1 MDEVWMRARVRV
13 RVRKRKRAGTSVPTA
28 IVLPM
33 AVMLALGLWGLDRGT
48 MWRDESA
55 TYQMARRTVP
65 QIRDALGTV
74 DAVHGLYYL
83 LMHPLLALH
92 PSEVTMRLPS
102 VLAAVAATALVA
114 ALGCRLARPRVGL
127 WAGLLYA
134 ATPVVTHYA
143 QEGRSYALVTAGA
156 AWATYLLVGAA
167 GLAVGAAT
175 GGAAGGVPADRSAPG
190 PRATPADRPAPGP
203 GVTPADRSA
212 SGPGATPADRPAPG
226 QAATPGAGAVSR
238 AAGPAGA
245 AGAAGGPARSAAPD
259 RAAGEAGRAASDA
272 RVRSAV
278 LVRGGV
284 PRVARAASAPGP
296 ERAASGA
303 GWRWAAY
310 GGVVAVT
317 ALLHVF
323 AVLMLAA
330 HALTLLVSRAPRR
343 VWWGWGS
350 ASAGA
355 VCAVL
360 PLAALAR
367 RQSAQIAWIRHPTP
381 GRLWAVVEDFAGPS
395 ALVLALNLLLIA
407 VAVVRPRWR
416 SLTAVALPLFC
427 VPPVLLFALAFHRPC
442 FHERY
447 LLFGLA
453 GIPLLAAAGVDRLAG
468 VGMDGL
474 ARVVA
479 RCWGVAGVERSA
491 RVVAGRRAGV
501 GVDRWAGVV
510 SDGLVG
516 VVAGWLARVV
526 ARCRAAVEAD
536 RLAGVVTD
544 RGRAMLAGRRAML
557 ARRRAVVGGRRAVV
571 AAAGVLAVGCGF
583 VWQLPLHQR
592 EREPL
597 SRQDDLAALAAAVG
611 RLTRSGEPVLYDPP
625 KERRI
630 AIAYPRPLAGLR
642 DIALGTPGPASG
654 TLYGVD
660 VGPAELLRRLGG
672 ARSAWVIAA
681 DEPETRR
688 AKTTVLTGRFRLAYS
703 LCLPGIRL
711 EHYVRAGPA
720 G

>member
-1 MDEVWMRARVRV
+1 MRARVRV

-55 TYQMARRTVP
+55 TYQMARRTLP

-175 GGAAGGVPADRSAPG
+175 GGAAGGVRADRSAPG

-203 GVTPADRSA
+203 RATPADRS
-212 SGPGATPADRPAPG
+212 APG

-447 LLFGLA
+447 LLFALA

-479 RCWGVAGVERSA
+479 RCRGVAGVERSA

-544 RGRAMLAGRRAML
+544 RGRAMLAGGRAMLAGRRAML

>member
-1 MDEVWMRARVRV
+1 M
-13 RVRKRKRAGTSVPTA
+13 RKRDGISAPTA

-33 AVMLALGLWGLDRGT
+33 AVMLGLGLWGLDRGT

-55 TYQMARRTVP
+55 TYQMARRTLP
-65 QIRDALGTV
+65 QIRDTLGAV

-134 ATPVVTHYA
+134 TTPVVTHYA
-143 QEGRSYALVTAGA
+143 QEGRSYALVAAGA
-156 AWATYLLVGAA
+156 AWATYLLVGAC
-167 GLAVGAAT
+167 GLAPGAA
-175 GGAAGGVPADRSAPG
+175 R
-190 PRATPADRPAPGP
+190 ADRPAPGP
-203 GVTPADRSA
+203 GVGA
-212 SGPGATPADRPAPG
+212 GP
-226 QAATPGAGAVSR
+226 GAVSR
-238 AAGPAGA
+238 PVGPAGE
-245 AGAAGGPARSAAPD
+245 AAP
-259 RAAGEAGRAASDA
+259 GA

-284 PRVARAASAPGP
+284 PRVARWAASAPGP
-296 ERAASGA
+296 ERVASGG

-323 AVLMLAA
+323 AVLVLAA

-350 ASAGA
+350 AAAGA
-355 VCAVL
+355 LAAVV
-360 PLAALAR
+360 PLAVLAR
-367 RQSAQIAWIRHPTP
+367 RQSGQIAWIRHPTP
-381 GRLWAVVEDFAGPS
+381 GRLWAVVEEFAGPS

-427 VPPVLLFALAFHRPC
+427 VPPVLLFALALHRPC

-447 LLFGLA
+447 LLFALA

-468 VGMDGL
+468 AM
-474 ARVVA
+474 
-479 RCWGVAGVERSA
+479 
-491 RVVAGRRAGV
+491 AGR
-501 GVDRWAGVV
+501 
-510 SDGLVG
+510 
-516 VVAGWLARVV
+516 
-526 ARCRAAVEAD
+526 
-536 RLAGVVTD
+536 
-544 RGRAMLAGRRAML
+544 
-557 ARRRAVVGGRRAVV
+557 RRAVV
-571 AAAGVLAVGCGF
+571 AAAGVLAVVGTF
-583 VWQLPLHQR
+583 VWQFPLHQR
-592 EREPL
+592 ERQPM
-597 SRQDDLAALAAAVG
+597 SRQDNLAALAAAVG
-611 RLTRSGEPVLYDPP
+611 RLTRPGEPVLYDPP

-660 VGPAELLRRLGG
+660 VGPAELLRRLSG
-672 ARSAWVIAA
+672 ARSAWLIAA
-681 DEPETRR
+681 DEPDERR
-688 AKTTVLTGRFRLAYS
+688 VKATALTGRFRLDYS

>member
-1 MDEVWMRARVRV
+1 
-13 RVRKRKRAGTSVPTA
+13 
-28 IVLPM
+28 M

-55 TYQMARRTVP
+55 TYQMARRTLP

-175 GGAAGGVPADRSAPG
+175 GGAAGGVRADRSAPG

-203 GVTPADRSA
+203 RATPADRS
-212 SGPGATPADRPAPG
+212 APG

-447 LLFGLA
+447 LLFALA

-479 RCWGVAGVERSA
+479 RCRGVAGVERSA

-544 RGRAMLAGRRAML
+544 RGRAMLAGGRAMLAGRRAML

>member
-1 MDEVWMRARVRV
+1 
-13 RVRKRKRAGTSVPTA
+13 
-28 IVLPM
+28 M

-55 TYQMARRTVP
+55 TYQMARRTLP

-175 GGAAGGVPADRSAPG
+175 GGAAGGVRADRSAPG

-203 GVTPADRSA
+203 RATPADRS
-212 SGPGATPADRPAPG
+212 APG

-447 LLFGLA
+447 LLFALA

-479 RCWGVAGVERSA
+479 RCRGVAGVERSA

-688 AKTTVLTGRFRLAYS
+688 VKTTVLTGRFRLAYS

>member
-1 MDEVWMRARVRV
+1 
-13 RVRKRKRAGTSVPTA
+13 
-28 IVLPM
+28 M
-33 AVMLALGLWGLDRGT
+33 AVMLGLGLWGLDRGT

-55 TYQMARRTVP
+55 TYQMATRTLP

-134 ATPVVTHYA
+134 TTPVVTHYA
-143 QEGRSYALVTAGA
+143 QEGRSYALVAACA

-175 GGAAGGVPADRSAPG
+175 GGVTGAAAGGAPG
-190 PRATPADRPAPGP
+190 AATADRPAARPGP
-203 GVTPADRSA
+203 GAGGGAGAGPGAVSRAAGLAGAPGPAVGPAGAAGPAGEAASGPGAALADRPAAGRGAARADRPAVGPGAGAGPGVASRGAGPAGEAA
-212 SGPGATPADRPAPG
+212 SGPGATPADRLAPG
-226 QAATPGAGAVSR
+226 QAPMPGPGAGS
-238 AAGPAGA
+238 
-245 AGAAGGPARSAAPD
+245 
-259 RAAGEAGRAASDA
+259 RAAGEAGRAAPGR

-284 PRVARAASAPGP
+284 PRVARWAASAPGP
-296 ERAASGA
+296 ERVASGA

-323 AVLMLAA
+323 AVLVLAA

-350 ASAGA
+350 AAAGA
-355 VCAVL
+355 VGVVV

-367 RQSAQIAWIRHPTP
+367 RQSGQIAWIRHPTP
-381 GRLWAVVEDFAGPS
+381 GRLWAVVEEFAGPS

-427 VPPVLLFALAFHRPC
+427 VPPVLLFALALHRPC

-447 LLFGLA
+447 LLFALA

-468 VGMDGL
+468 V
-474 ARVVA
+474 VT
-479 RCWGVAGVERSA
+479 
-491 RVVAGRRAGV
+491 
-501 GVDRWAGVV
+501 
-510 SDGLVG
+510 
-516 VVAGWLARVV
+516 GW
-526 ARCRAAVEAD
+526 
-536 RLAGVVTD
+536 
-544 RGRAMLAGRRAML
+544 RRAMEGRRH
-557 ARRRAVVGGRRAVV
+557 AVVGRRRAVVV
-571 AAAGVLAVGCGF
+571 AAGVLAVGCAF

-597 SRQDDLAALAAAVG
+597 SRQDDLAALAAALG
-611 RLTRSGEPVLYDPP
+611 RLTRPGEPVLYDPP

-660 VGPAELLRRLGG
+660 VGRAELLRRLGG

-688 AKTTVLTGRFRLAYS
+688 AKATVLTGRFQLAYS

-711 EHYVRAGPA
+711 EHYVRAA
-720 G
+720 AART

>member
-1 MDEVWMRARVRV
+1 
-13 RVRKRKRAGTSVPTA
+13 
-28 IVLPM
+28 M
-33 AVMLALGLWGLDRGT
+33 AVMLGLGLWGLDRGT

-55 TYQMARRTVP
+55 TYQMARRTLP

-143 QEGRSYALVTAGA
+143 QEGRSYALVAAGA

-175 GGAAGGVPADRSAPG
+175 GGVTGAAAGGAPG
-190 PRATPADRPAPGP
+190 AATADRPAARPGP
-203 GVTPADRSA
+203 GAGGGAGAGPGAVSRAAGLAGAPGPAVGPAGAAGPAGEAASGPGAASADRPAAGRGAARADRPAVGPGAGAGPGAVSRAAGPAGEAASGPGAASADRPAAGRGAARADRPAVGPGAGAGPGAVTRAAGPAGEAA
-212 SGPGATPADRPAPG
+212 SGPGATPADRLAPG
-226 QAATPGAGAVSR
+226 QAPMPGPGAGS
-238 AAGPAGA
+238 
-245 AGAAGGPARSAAPD
+245 
-259 RAAGEAGRAASDA
+259 RAAGEAGRAAPGR

-284 PRVARAASAPGP
+284 PRVARWAASAPGP
-296 ERAASGA
+296 ERVASGA

-323 AVLMLAA
+323 AVLVLAA

-350 ASAGA
+350 AAAGA
-355 VCAVL
+355 LAAVV
-360 PLAALAR
+360 PLAVLAR
-367 RQSAQIAWIRHPTP
+367 RQSGQIAWIRHPTP
-381 GRLWAVVEDFAGPS
+381 GRLWAVVEEFAGPS

-427 VPPVLLFALAFHRPC
+427 VPPVLLFALALHRPC

-447 LLFGLA
+447 LLFALA

-468 VGMDGL
+468 V
-474 ARVVA
+474 VT
-479 RCWGVAGVERSA
+479 
-491 RVVAGRRAGV
+491 
-501 GVDRWAGVV
+501 
-510 SDGLVG
+510 
-516 VVAGWLARVV
+516 GW
-526 ARCRAAVEAD
+526 
-536 RLAGVVTD
+536 
-544 RGRAMLAGRRAML
+544 RRAMEGRRH
-557 ARRRAVVGGRRAVV
+557 AVVGRRRAVVV
-571 AAAGVLAVGCGF
+571 AAGVLAVGCGF

-611 RLTRSGEPVLYDPP
+611 RLTRPGEPVLYDPP

-660 VGPAELLRRLGG
+660 VGRAELLRRLGG

-688 AKTTVLTGRFRLAYS
+688 AKATVLTGRFQLAYS

-711 EHYVRAGPA
+711 EHYVRAA
-720 G
+720 AART